1 MNFFLYIIKRGNL
14 YSMSSN
20 MNSKKIVYIDS
31 DYMLSPTFPQFN
43 EMKVD
48 SQLNLLEISKHDGT
62 SAGESEKNNGA
73 NETVD
78 NTPTLSQCSILNNI
92 NHKTPINILNF
103 IKFVT
108 KEVSLLPI
116 GNIDLVTNLLYIVKD
131 DIHNKKLA
139 TIKLVSE
146 ILPLRGETIFWKAE
160 LRFTKPEWDYFLIIC
175 NFDTLDI
182 LEQSRNVEYSSD
194 MNVIY
199 FDSNSNSSVE
209 EFLCSLYANF

>member
-1 MNFFLYIIKRGNL
+1 
-14 YSMSSN
+14 MSSN
-20 MNSKKIVYIDS
+20 MNSKKIVHIDS
-31 DYMLSPTFPQFN
+31 DYILSPTFPQFN
-43 EMKVD
+43 EMKIE
-48 SQLNLLEISKHDGT
+48 SQLNLHEMSKQDCVTPGELE
-62 SAGESEKNNGA
+62 NNNVA
-73 NETVD
+73 NETAD

-92 NHKTPINILNF
+92 NHATPINILNL

-108 KEVSLLPI
+108 KEVSLFPI
-116 GNIDLVTNLLYIVKD
+116 GNIDLVTNLMYIVKD
-131 DIHNKKLA
+131 DAHHKKLA

-182 LEQSRNVEYSSD
+182 LEQSHNVEYSSD